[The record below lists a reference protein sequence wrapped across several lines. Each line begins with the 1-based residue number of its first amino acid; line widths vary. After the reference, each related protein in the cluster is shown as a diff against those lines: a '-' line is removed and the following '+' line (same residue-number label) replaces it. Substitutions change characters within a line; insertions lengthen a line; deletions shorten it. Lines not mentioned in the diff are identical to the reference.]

1 MCFKSVKYLDRSVT
15 MCLLLWFCLLWSCSD
30 KVPQKEEDKNILQ
43 VMSEDNIE
51 DFDKYYKPAEFEG
64 MDMLRSDAKWSWF
77 RSKQSEHF
85 FVFWEAGF
93 GDDPNAET
101 VPANLRVDIDDL
113 LEKAELFYR
122 TNVEKLKFA
131 ETGQGKSFLDR
142 YKMEIYLLYQ
152 EEWLATGSG
161 YDNIIGALWVN
172 PSTCQPVG
180 STIAHESDIVSSIR
194 CTAISYAREEMM
206 TLNRVSAMDMKE
218 AMVDVASGS
227 SVRSG
232 NHSRIIRRR
241 CLPLITLTSG

>member
-1 MCFKSVKYLDRSVT
+1 

-131 ETGQGKSFLDR
+131 GT
-142 YKMEIYLLYQ
+142 
-152 EEWLATGSG
+152 
-161 YDNIIGALWVN
+161 
-172 PSTCQPVG
+172 
-180 STIAHESDIVSSIR
+180 
-194 CTAISYAREEMM
+194 
-206 TLNRVSAMDMKE
+206 VSAL
-218 AMVDVASGS
+218 GS
-227 SVRSG
+227 SPKPASQNTKKCSLCLERNHDHLASLRSISIPSNSAG
-232 NHSRIIRRR
+232 
-241 CLPLITLTSG
+241 L

>member
-1 MCFKSVKYLDRSVT
+1 MRDTVLKLFIIGSLLN
-15 MCLLLWFCLLWSCSD
+15 LLLGVGGCKQDSLATD
-30 KVPQKEEDKNILQ
+30 EKPVENIPDDQ
-43 VMSEDNIE
+43 VMDESEIE

-152 EEWLATGSG
+152 EE
-161 YDNIIGALWVN
+161 
-172 PSTCQPVG
+172 
-180 STIAHESDIVSSIR
+180 
-194 CTAISYAREEMM
+194 
-206 TLNRVSAMDMKE
+206 
-218 AMVDVASGS
+218 
-227 SVRSG
+227 
-232 NHSRIIRRR
+232 
-241 CLPLITLTSG
+241 

>member
-142 YKMEIYLLYQ
+142 YKMEIYLLYH
-152 EEWLATGSG
+152 T
-161 YDNIIGALWVN
+161 
-172 PSTCQPVG
+172 
-180 STIAHESDIVSSIR
+180 SIEPPKR
-194 CTAISYAREEMM
+194 LSNTLQSKP
-206 TLNRVSAMDMKE
+206 TLNS
-218 AMVDVASGS
+218 VDFSQR
-227 SVRSG
+227 RSG
-232 NHSRIIRRR
+232 FGLELTDKPGNH
-241 CLPLITLTSG
+241 LPSL

>member
-1 MCFKSVKYLDRSVT
+1 MKSISQYVYLF
-15 MCLLLWFCLLWSCSD
+15 LLVIIAFLEVGCKNKEYFEE
-30 KVPQKEEDKNILQ
+30 KVVVDSLQ
-43 VMSEDNIE
+43 VMDESEIE

-64 MDMLRSDAKWSWF
+64 IDMLRSDAKWSWF

-122 TNVEKLKFA
+122 TNVEKLKFT

-161 YDNIIGALWVN
+161 YDNTIGAF
-172 PSTCQPVG
+172 G
-180 STIAHESDIVSSIR
+180 
-194 CTAISYAREEMM
+194 
-206 TLNRVSAMDMKE
+206 
-218 AMVDVASGS
+218 
-227 SVRSG
+227 
-232 NHSRIIRRR
+232 
-241 CLPLITLTSG
+241 